1 MAEAA
6 ASQSYA
12 TNAETNPPI
21 GYEAFCAE
29 FVQRARAGR
38 LHHGWVLAGPSGI
51 GKSKLARWLAAWL
64 IAGRAETE
72 GVAGSGGLFGP
83 DESADELA
91 DVSAD
96 AQIGGNEMFADL
108 EANIDAHQVLQGV
121 HPDFLMIEA
130 EISEKNKSGQI
141 KIEQIRKMGSFAAQT
156 SGRGGWRVMIVDSM
170 EAVNRNGANAMLKIL
185 EEPPEKTVIF
195 LLVSQPE
202 NLLPTIRSRISLARL
217 PALSQPQVMAISQHL
232 RPDIEAEELA
242 ILTQL
247 SQGSPGRVMALV
259 DSGVVPLYLESCAQF
274 AQPMPA
280 ANQVLMLASQWG
292 PGGMKGAPVRQL
304 ALYLFDQ
311 LLSAAAC
318 RALGHATNDQKPEV
332 VIAAE
337 QALAQRHGA
346 DKLAELHAKTVSQ
359 IQQAEA
365 LYLDFPAVMG
375 QIFHA
380 ICNK

>member
-6 ASQSYA
+6 ASKSYA

-29 FVQRARAGR
+29 FAQRARAGR
-38 LHHGWVLAGPSGI
+38 VHHGWVLAGPSGI

-72 GVAGSGGLFGP
+72 GDVGSGGLFGP
-83 DESADELA
+83 DETADQ
-91 DVSAD
+91 SAD

-108 EANIDAHQVLQGV
+108 EANLDAHQVLQGV

-156 SGRGGWRVMIVDSM
+156 SGRGGWRVMIIDSM

-195 LLVSQPE
+195 LLSSQPE

-217 PALSQPQVMAISQHL
+217 PVLSPQQVMAISHNL
-232 RPDIEAEELA
+232 RPDIEADELA

-247 SQGSPGRVMALV
+247 SYGSPGRLLALV
-259 DSGVVPLYLESCAQF
+259 DSGVVPLYLESCALF
-274 AQPMPA
+274 AQPKPA
-280 ANQVLMLASQWG
+280 ANQALMLASQWG

-318 RALGHATNDQKPEV
+318 RALGHAINDQKPEV

-337 QALAQRHGA
+337 QALVQRHEA
-346 DKLAELHAKTVSQ
+346 NKLAELHA
-359 IQQAEA
+359 
-365 LYLDFPAVMG
+365 
-375 QIFHA
+375 
-380 ICNK
+380 

>member
-6 ASQSYA
+6 GSQSYA
-12 TNAETNPPI
+12 TGAETNPPI

-29 FVQRARAGR
+29 FAQRARAGR

-72 GVAGSGGLFGP
+72 GDAGSGGLFGP
-83 DESADELA
+83 DETADQ
-91 DVSAD
+91 SAD

-108 EANIDAHQVLQGV
+108 EANLDAHQVLQGV

-156 SGRGGWRVMIVDSM
+156 SGRGGWRVMIIDSM

-195 LLVSQPE
+195 LLSSQPE

-217 PALSQPQVMAISQHL
+217 PVLSPQQVMAISHYL
-232 RPDIEAEELA
+232 RPDIEADELA

-247 SQGSPGRVMALV
+247 SYGSPGRLLALV
-259 DSGVVPLYLESCAQF
+259 DSGVVPLYLESCALF
-274 AQPMPA
+274 AQPKPA
-280 ANQVLMLASQWG
+280 ANQALMLASQWG

-318 RALGHATNDQKPEV
+318 RALGHAINDQKPEV

-337 QALAQRHGA
+337 QALVQRHEA
-346 DKLAELHAKTVSQ
+346 NKLAELHAKTISQ